1 MPSPVSNGQKL
12 TWSSGWTWK
21 IINICMK
28 NALRILGSLL
38 IALGISVL
46 VAGCIVGIAVWIV
59 GLFQSGDYTVA
70 VGTSG
75 VILVSLGYVLRW
87 VLRSNDQ

>member
-1 MPSPVSNGQKL
+1 
-12 TWSSGWTWK
+12 
-21 IINICMK
+21 MK

>member
-1 MPSPVSNGQKL
+1 
-12 TWSSGWTWK
+12 
-21 IINICMK
+21 MK

-75 VILVSLGYVLRW
+75 IILILSGYVLRW
-87 VLRSNDQ
+87 VLKKCMTNE

>member
-1 MPSPVSNGQKL
+1 
-12 TWSSGWTWK
+12 
-21 IINICMK
+21 MK

-75 VILVSLGYVLRW
+75 IILILSGYVLRW
-87 VLRSNDQ
+87 VLRLNDQ

>member
-1 MPSPVSNGQKL
+1 
-12 TWSSGWTWK
+12 
-21 IINICMK
+21 MK

-46 VAGCIVGIAVWIV
+46 VAGCVVGIAVWIV
-59 GLFQSGDYTVA
+59 GLFQAGDYTVA

-75 VILVSLGYVLRW
+75 VIFVLSGYLLRW
-87 VLRSNDQ
+87 MIQRNDK